1 MHLSKHSCFMQ
12 IFSSGYEILKT
23 QQFKRIYE
31 FTTNSFRFVN
41 KFLACDTAFNVF
53 TTLLADMAR
62 SYFFPSQYLFL
73 CGFSLRLALINNS
86 FTLQTSLF
94 CSFCSSAEKIIPVTS
109 RRVHRGL
116 NHGSKECYSN
126 SNRNSRCAK
135 EDFRQRR
142 ETPRETNRVD

>member
-62 SYFFPSQYLFL
+62 SSFLHCNIYFSAVFP
-73 CGFSLRLALINNS
+73 
-86 FTLQTSLF
+86 
-94 CSFCSSAEKIIPVTS
+94 
-109 RRVHRGL
+109 
-116 NHGSKECYSN
+116 
-126 SNRNSRCAK
+126 CA
-135 EDFRQRR
+135 
-142 ETPRETNRVD
+142 